1 MAGRELKKQLGSHG
15 FQWQQMGVET
25 DKLLLISTTR
35 EYLLCPPIK
44 RIIISLSISLFS
56 STMHVQEETLLLP
69 NRQFQNRSCRKKM
82 KKKFFNQTHPYIK
95 SL

>member
-1 MAGRELKKQLGSHG
+1 
-15 FQWQQMGVET
+15 MGVET
-25 DKLLLISTTR
+25 DKLLLISTIR

-44 RIIISLSISLFS
+44 SIIIDLSLSLFS
-56 STMHVQEETLLLP
+56 FTMHVQEETLLP

>member
-1 MAGRELKKQLGSHG
+1 
-15 FQWQQMGVET
+15 MGVET

-44 RIIISLSISLFS
+44 RIIIDLSISVSLCLCLSLYLFS